1 LARHSVRMVNFKSR
15 FGRRVNRRLR
25 REKVVWLT
33 TVDSGD
39 TPQPRPVWFHWD
51 GRTILIFSQ
60 KNKAK
65 LRHIAR
71 NPKVALSFNTDKDG
85 GNVVVLI
92 ADAKILDGS
101 PAPKRVKTYLGKY
114 RQGIRSLGM
123 TVAEFTD
130 AYSVP
135 ILVTPQ
141 SMRGFID

>member
-1 LARHSVRMVNFKSR
+1 MINFRSR
-15 FGRRVNRRLR
+15 FGRHVNGRLR
-25 REKVVWLT
+25 REKIVWLT
-33 TVDSGD
+33 TVDSSD
-39 TPQPRPVWFHWD
+39 TPQPRPVWFHWN
-51 GRTILIFSQ
+51 GRTILIFSE

-85 GNVVVLI
+85 GKVAVLI
-92 ADAKILDGS
+92 ADGKILDE
-101 PAPKRVKTYLGKY
+101 PAPPKRVKTYLGKY